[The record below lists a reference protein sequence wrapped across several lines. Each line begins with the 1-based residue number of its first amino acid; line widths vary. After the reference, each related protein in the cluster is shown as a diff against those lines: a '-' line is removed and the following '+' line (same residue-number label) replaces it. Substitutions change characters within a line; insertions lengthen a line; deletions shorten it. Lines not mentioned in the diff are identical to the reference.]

1 MAKVTYAELVAVA
14 DRRTDGAFSKKLL
27 DPNGA
32 DGSML
37 FVSGAMAILEI
48 LVERDIVTDPEDL
61 LDGQDCIDNH
71 NRLNDAISDFEP
83 PSLEELLQEM
93 MWQNPTTRRVRES
106 LGTRFDSTFC
116 ISVTFVCGW
125 LLRKGII
132 PASSI
137 PKLVKFVG
145 NLAKTHPAIA
155 GEDDVVSKIN
165 DLVNGKKP
173 PQE

>member
-1 MAKVTYAELVAVA
+1 MAGIKYDELVAVA

-61 LDGQDCIDNH
+61 LDGQDCIANH
-71 NRLNDAISDFEP
+71 NRLNAAINDFDP

-93 MWQNPTTRRVRES
+93 MWQNPATRRLRES
-106 LGTRFDSTFC
+106 LDGSFDSAFC
-116 ISVTFVCGW
+116 VSVTFICGW
-125 LLRKGII
+125 LLRKGLI

-137 PKLVKFVG
+137 PRLIKFVG
-145 NLAKTHPAIA
+145 NVAL
-155 GEDDVVSKIN
+155 DNDVVSKIN